1 MSERQMLGYHPDSTW
16 IHRLNGTS
24 KLVFLIVV
32 SVACMTTYD
41 TRYLLGMSVVSL
53 VFVKNYQILNGI
65 KYLFVIK
72 FIAIF
77 LC

>member
-53 VFVKNYQILNGI
+53 VLLKYQILNGI
-65 KYLFVIK
+65 KYLLLLNLLLF
-72 FIAIF
+72 F

>member
-53 VFVKNYQILNGI
+53 V
-65 KYLFVIK
+65 
-72 FIAIF
+72 
-77 LC
+77 

>member
-41 TRYLLGMSVVSL
+41 TRYLLGNVCGFAC
-53 VFVKNYQILNGI
+53 FVKII
-65 KYLFVIK
+65 KY
-72 FIAIF
+72 
-77 LC
+77 